1 MSIGTSRFNSSS
13 PNPESGRKYFGG
25 ADYSYARQTG
35 STNRQILNW
44 INSNMGLLS
53 PGAANQPGGGG
64 LYDRIQQG
72 ADSEGNV
79 DADRAKKAAETAA
92 RQRELDTIQRGFDDK
107 MLALQNTMK
116 AQSTMYENNLN
127 TMKNTLTAQ
136 LNPQTRESVLGVK
149 GASDTSNTAKLNRQ
163 GMKGSFARTGLRIKS
178 LNV

>member
-1 MSIGTSRFNSSS
+1 MSIGVSRYNSSS
-13 PNPESGRKYFGG
+13 PSATSGAQYFGH

-35 STNRQILNW
+35 STNRQILDW
-44 INSNMGLLS
+44 INSNMSLLS
-53 PGAANQPGGGG
+53 PGKKNQPGGGG
-64 LYDRIQQG
+64 LYDQIS
-72 ADSEGNV
+72 ASAASEGAIE
-79 DADRAKKAAETAA
+79 ADRAKKAAETAA
-92 RQRELDTIQRGFDDK
+92 RQRELNAIQSGFDAK

-116 AQSTMYENNLN
+116 TQATMYENNLN